1 MDEKNTSDGIIET
14 VGSGDDDLVG
24 VDATNNQEPVEII
37 PPDKQEPTRNE
48 LGHWVK
54 GSSGNPNGRPHK
66 PSITI
71 MIQNELEKVEP
82 NSKKTWLQLI
92 VARLLQMAVIE
103 GDTNI
108 LKTIWNY
115 VDGMPRFI
123 AEVKETSE
131 SDEAMDV
138 LGEIIKER
146 RQLTSG
152 NDKTPVSDIQD

>member
-1 MDEKNTSDGIIET
+1 MMTCQRCKGKAWFLFFFFNFFLFFCWVS
-14 VGSGDDDLVG
+14 
-24 VDATNNQEPVEII
+24 VEII

-108 LKTIWNY
+108 LKTIW
-115 VDGMPRFI
+115 
-123 AEVKETSE
+123 
-131 SDEAMDV
+131 
-138 LGEIIKER
+138 
-146 RQLTSG
+146 
-152 NDKTPVSDIQD
+152 